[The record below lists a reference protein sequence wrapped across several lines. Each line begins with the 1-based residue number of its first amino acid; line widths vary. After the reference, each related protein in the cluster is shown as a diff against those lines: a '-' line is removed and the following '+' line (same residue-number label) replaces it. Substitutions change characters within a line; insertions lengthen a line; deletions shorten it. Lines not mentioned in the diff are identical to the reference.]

1 MTVLHSAVS
10 TAVRVPEAPP
20 GGRRRSRRPASAA
33 QRLGPGAALGLGAS
47 VLWLSLLVLLPLA
60 AVIAQS
66 LGGGWSGFWS
76 AVTTPAALQALRLT
90 VLASLAATVVN
101 VVMGTVLAWVLVR
114 DDFPGKRLVEVLID
128 VPFALPT
135 IVAGVVLLSL
145 YGSNSPVGITLLG
158 TQRGVAL
165 ALLFVTLPFVV
176 RTVQPVLMAMDTDA
190 EQAAATLGAS
200 PRVVFGR
207 VVLPVL
213 LPAIASG
220 AALSFARAMGEYG
233 SMLLISGGLQRAS
246 VSSMYIYS
254 RIQNFDY
261 ADASAT
267 ATILLGVSLV
277 VIVALDLLQRRM
289 ARRG

>member
-1 MTVLHSAVS
+1 V
-10 TAVRVPEAPP
+10 
-20 GGRRRSRRPASAA
+20 AA
-33 QRLGPGAALGLGAS
+33 DQRLGRGAALGLGTS

-60 AVIAQS
+60 AVVAQS
-66 LGGGWSGFWS
+66 FGNGWAGFWDAITS
-76 AVTTPAALQALRLT
+76 PGALQALRLT
-90 VLASLAATVVN
+90 VVASLAATVIN
-101 VVMGTVLAWVLVR
+101 AVMGTLLAWVLVR
-114 DDFPGKRLVEVLID
+114 DNFPGKRIVEVLID

-145 YGSNSPVGITLLG
+145 YGTKSPVGVTLLG

-176 RTVQPVLMAMDTDA
+176 RTVQPVLMTLDTDA
-190 EQAAATLGAS
+190 EQAAATLGAA
-200 PRVVFGR
+200 PRTVFR
-207 VVLPVL
+207 RIVLPVL

-233 SMLLISGGLQRAS
+233 SMLLISGGLQRAT
-246 VSSMYIYS
+246 VSSMYIYN

-261 ADASAT
+261 AGAAAT
-267 ATILLGVSLV
+267 ATVLLAVSLL
-277 VIVALDLLQRRM
+277 VIVALDVIQRRA

>member
-1 MTVLHSAVS
+1 V
-10 TAVRVPEAPP
+10 
-20 GGRRRSRRPASAA
+20 AA
-33 QRLGPGAALGLGAS
+33 DQRLGRGAALGLGTS

-60 AVIAQS
+60 AVVAQS
-66 LGGGWSGFWS
+66 FGNGWAGFWDAITS
-76 AVTTPAALQALRLT
+76 PGALQALRLT
-90 VLASLAATVVN
+90 VVASLAATVIN
-101 VVMGTVLAWVLVR
+101 AVMGTLLAWVLVR
-114 DDFPGKRLVEVLID
+114 DNFPGKRIVEVLID

-145 YGSNSPVGITLLG
+145 YGTKSPVGVTLLG

-176 RTVQPVLMAMDTDA
+176 RTVQPVLMTLDTDA
-190 EQAAATLGAS
+190 EQAAATLGAA
-200 PRVVFGR
+200 PRTVFR
-207 VVLPVL
+207 RIVLPVL

-233 SMLLISGGLQRAS
+233 SMLLISGGLQRAT
-246 VSSMYIYS
+246 VSSMYIYN

-261 ADASAT
+261 AGASAT
-267 ATILLGVSLV
+267 ATVLLAVSLL
-277 VIVALDLLQRRM
+277 VIITLDALQRRA

>member
-1 MTVLHSAVS
+1 
-10 TAVRVPEAPP
+10 
-20 GGRRRSRRPASAA
+20 
-33 QRLGPGAALGLGAS
+33 

-60 AVIAQS
+60 AVIAQGF
-66 LGGGWSGFWS
+66 GGGWSGFWN
-76 AVTTPAALQALRLT
+76 AVTSPGALEALRLT
-90 VLASLAATVVN
+90 VVASVVGTVIN
-101 VVMGTVLAWVLVR
+101 AVMGTLLAWVLVR

-145 YGSNSPVGITLLG
+145 YGTNSPVGISLLG

-176 RTVQPVLMAMDTDA
+176 RTVQPVLMTMDTDA
-190 EQAAATLGAS
+190 EQAAATLGAA
-200 PRVVFGR
+200 PGTVFRRVVF
-207 VVLPVL
+207 PVL

-233 SMLLISGGLQRAS
+233 SMLLISGGIQHAT
-246 VSSMYIYS
+246 VSSMYIYN

-261 ADASAT
+261 AGASAT
-267 ATILLGVSLV
+267 ATVLLAVSLA
-277 VIVALDLLQRRM
+277 VIVALDVLQRRA
-289 ARRG
+289 ARRA